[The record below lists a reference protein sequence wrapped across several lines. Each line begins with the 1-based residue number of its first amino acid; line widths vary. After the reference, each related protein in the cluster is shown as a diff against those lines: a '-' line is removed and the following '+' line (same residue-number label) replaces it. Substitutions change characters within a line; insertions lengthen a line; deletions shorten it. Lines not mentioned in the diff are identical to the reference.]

1 MKQRSKI
8 MALGLFISCALLWT
22 AAPAAAQSTC
32 AQQGTISINSNQYIY
47 QQNEWNSTAPQ
58 CATVS
63 GVGFSLTTAN
73 FNLPNG
79 GAPATYPS
87 IFMGCHWGNCTNAS
101 QSHMPI
107 QESNIASASTSVNAA
122 LTSGGNYD
130 VAYDIWFN
138 QTSTTSGQP
147 NGTEVMVWINH
158 NGFPQPFG
166 SQVATVTIDGASW
179 AVWTGRQSSWNIV
192 SYVRNPGVTSVSNLN
207 LLPFFSD
214 AVSRGSLE
222 TSWWLID
229 VEMGFEV
236 WTGGQGLGI
245 SNFAVSA
252 TAGSGGGGGG
262 GSTTPSIASIS
273 PASGT
278 AGSSVTLTG
287 TNFGSTQGSSTVN
300 FGVTPA
306 TVTSW
311 SNTSI
316 TATVPNLT
324 AGAVSVSV
332 TVGGTTSNSVS
343 YTVNASGGGGGGGS
357 SSCHITYTIT
367 NSWSGGF
374 QAAITIGNTG
384 STALS
389 NWSLKWTYGGNQQ
402 ITSLWNG
409 SLTQSGES
417 ETVNSLSYNGSI
429 PAGGSYNGMGF
440 TGTVTGTNAV
450 PTSFTLNGTTC
461 N

>member
-1 MKQRSKI
+1 MTNSSACFKVVVSW
-8 MALGLFISCALLWT
+8 LFGCLVVSLTI
-22 AAPAAAQSTC
+22 PAAAQSTC

-47 QQNEWNSTAPQ
+47 QQDEWNSSATQ

-63 GVGFSLTTAN
+63 GVGFSITSAN

-79 GAPATYPS
+79 GPPATYPS

-107 QESNIASASTSVNAA
+107 QESNIASATTSVNAT
-122 LTSGGNYD
+122 LTSGNYD

-158 NGFPQPFG
+158 SGFPQPFG

-192 SYVRNPGVTSVSNLN
+192 SYVRTSGVTSVSNLN

-222 TSWWLID
+222 SSWWLID
-229 VEMGFEV
+229 VEMGFEI

-245 SNFAVSA
+245 SNFSVSA
-252 TAGSGGGGGG
+252 AAGSGGGGG
-262 GSTTPSIASIS
+262 GSTTPSITSIN
-273 PASGT
+273 PASGN
-278 AGSSVTLTG
+278 AGSSVTISG
-287 TNFGSTQGSSTVN
+287 SNFGSSQGSSTVN
-300 FGVTPA
+300 FGVNHA

-316 TATVPNLT
+316 TATVPNLS

-332 TVGGTTSNSVS
+332 TVGGVTSNSVG
-343 YTVNASGGGGGGGS
+343 YTVTSSGGGGS
-357 SSCHITYTIT
+357 SACHIVYSIT
-367 NSWSGGF
+367 NSYPGGF
-374 QAAITIGNTG
+374 QAAITIDNTG
-384 STALS
+384 STPLS
-389 NWSLKWTYGGNQQ
+389 NWTLKWTFAGNQQ
-402 ITSLWNG
+402 ITNLWNG

-429 PAGGSYNGMGF
+429 PAGGSYNGLGF
-440 TGTVTGTNAV
+440 TASVTGTNSA
-450 PTSFTLNGTTC
+450 PTSFTLNGTPC

>member
-1 MKQRSKI
+1 MKQHIFLKTI
-8 MALGLFISCALLWT
+8 IATFFVFCAL
-22 AAPAAAQSTC
+22 AGMVAPAAAQSTC

-47 QQNEWNSTAPQ
+47 QQNEWNSSAPQ

-79 GAPATYPS
+79 GPPANYPS
-87 IFMGCHWGNCTNAS
+87 IFMGCHWGNCTNAA

-107 QESNIASASTSVNAA
+107 QESNIASATTSVNAT

-130 VAYDIWFN
+130 VAYDVWFN

-166 SQVATVTIDGASW
+166 SQVGTVTINGASW
-179 AVWTGRQSSWNIV
+179 AVWTGRQSSWNII
-192 SYVRNPGVTSVSNLN
+192 SYVRNPGVTSISNFN

-214 AVSRGSLE
+214 AVARGSLQS
-222 TSWWLID
+222 TWWLID

-252 TAGSGGGGGG
+252 AAGSGGGG
-262 GSTTPSIASIS
+262 TTPSIASIS

-278 AGSSVTLTG
+278 AGSSVTITG
-287 TNFGSTQGSSTVN
+287 SNFGATQGSSRVN
-300 FGVTPA
+300 FGMTAA

-316 TATVPNLT
+316 TATVPNLM

-332 TVGGTTSNSVS
+332 TVGGTTSNSAS
-343 YTVNASGGGGGGGS
+343 YTVNTGGGGGGS
-357 SSCHITYTIT
+357 SDCHITYTIT
-367 NSWSGGF
+367 NSYPGGF
-374 QAAITIGNTG
+374 QAAITIANTG
-384 STALS
+384 TAALS
-389 NWSLKWTYGGNQQ
+389 NWSLKWTYSGNQH
-402 ITSLWNG
+402 ITNLWNG
-409 SLTQSGES
+409 SLTQSGAS

-440 TGTVTGTNAV
+440 TGSVTGTNAV
-450 PTSFTLNGTTC
+450 PSSFTLNGTTC

>member
-1 MKQRSKI
+1 MKRYRRIFKVAELLVFISTF
-8 MALGLFISCALLWT
+8 LGLPRST
-22 AAPAAAQSTC
+22 SAQSTC
-32 AQQGTISINSNQYIY
+32 SPSGTISINSGQYIF
-47 QQNEWNSTAPQ
+47 QNNEWNSTSTQ

-73 FNLPNG
+73 FDLPNG
-79 GAPATYPS
+79 GPPATYPS

-107 QESNIASASTSVNAA
+107 QESNIASASTSVNAT
-122 LTSGGNYD
+122 LTSSGNYD

-147 NGTEVMVWINH
+147 NGTEVMIWINH

-166 SQVATVTIDGASW
+166 SQVATVNIDGASW

-192 SYVRNPGVTSVSNLN
+192 SYVRNPGMTSVSNLN

-222 TSWWLID
+222 STWWLID

-245 SNFAVSA
+245 SNFSVSA
-252 TAGSGGGGGG
+252 SAGGGGG
-262 GSTTPSIASIS
+262 TTPSITSVN

-278 AGSSVTLTG
+278 SGSSVTISG
-287 TNFGSTQGSSTVN
+287 SNFGSTQDSSTVN
-300 FGVTPA
+300 FGVNHA
-306 TVTSW
+306 NVTSW

-316 TATVPNLT
+316 TATVPSLSP
-324 AGAVSVSV
+324 GAVSVSV
-332 TVGGTTSNSVS
+332 TVSGTTSNSVD
-343 YTVNASGGGGGGGS
+343 YTVTSSGGGGS
-357 SSCHITYTIT
+357 SACHIGYAIT
-367 NSWSGGF
+367 NSYPGGF
-374 QAAITIGNTG
+374 QAAITINNTG
-384 STALS
+384 SSAIS
-389 NWSLKWTYGGNQQ
+389 NWTLKWTFSGNQH
-402 ITSLWNG
+402 ITNLWNG
-409 SLTQSGES
+409 NLTQSGES
-417 ETVNSLSYNGSI
+417 EAVSSLSYDGSI
-429 PAGGSYNGMGF
+429 PAGGSYNGLGF
-440 TGTVTGTNAV
+440 TGTVTGTNSV
-450 PTSFTLNGTTC
+450 PSSFTVNGTQC